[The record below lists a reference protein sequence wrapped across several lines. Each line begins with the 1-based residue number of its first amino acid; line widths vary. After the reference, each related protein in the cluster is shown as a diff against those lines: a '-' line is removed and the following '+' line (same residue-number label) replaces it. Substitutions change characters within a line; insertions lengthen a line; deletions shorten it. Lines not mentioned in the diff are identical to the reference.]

1 MNKEENLSYTKKTNS
16 FFVLGSLL
24 ILFFCIYFF
33 KTWKILG
40 LNILFLGYFI
50 FNNLGLATVLYAVF
64 IRVVLYPTALIKNYL
79 EARIKKTEEK
89 FNEINGLSNR
99 LERDKQ
105 KQKLLQSNK
114 LLLLFSWFHLC
125 FMTMNAVAIGAIFFQ
140 GFTQERLERLLYSDF
155 YTPDNYPINTLSKIP
170 LLGIVDLAKPN
181 LTLNLYG
188 AIGAAVLGLTEI
200 IMNKRTS
207 KRQLL
212 KYLIL
217 FPAGAYYLTYWVPSG
232 FEYALLI
239 FEILTIF
246 IIIGERIAKTKVF
259 KMVTGKEDKLEKQ
272 KTDKEKNNKD
282 KDKKQNKKDNSVKTQ
297 ETNKEKPDLNKDT
310 VKGLIRDVIAEA
322 SQKDS
327 EN

>member
-1 MNKEENLSYTKKTNS
+1 MNKEENLSYTKKTS
-16 FFVLGSLL
+16 FFYVLGSVL
-24 ILFFCIYFF
+24 ILLFCIFFF

-40 LNILFLGYFI
+40 LNILFIGYFI
-50 FNNLGLATVLYAVF
+50 FSNLGFATVLYAVF
-64 IRVVLYPTALIKNYL
+64 IRVILYPTALIKNYL

-89 FNEINGLSNR
+89 FNKINGLSNR
-99 LERDKQ
+99 LERDRQ

-140 GFTQERLERLLYSDF
+140 GFDQERLERLLYADF

-170 LLGIVDLAKPN
+170 FLGIVDLAKPN

-212 KYLIL
+212 KYLVL

-259 KMVTGKEDKLEKQ
+259 KMVTGKEDKQE
-272 KTDKEKNNKD
+272 KEKPDDEKKA
-282 KDKKQNKKDNSVKTQ
+282 KDKKQNKQDDSAKTKG
-297 ETNKEKPDLNKDT
+297 TDKEKPELNKDT